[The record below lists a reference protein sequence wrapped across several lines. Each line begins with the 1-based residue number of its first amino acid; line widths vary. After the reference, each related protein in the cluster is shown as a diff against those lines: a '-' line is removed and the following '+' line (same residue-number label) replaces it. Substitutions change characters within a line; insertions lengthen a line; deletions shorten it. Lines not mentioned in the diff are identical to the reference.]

1 MTENPPV
8 LRRSSPP
15 IWSMVVGIPVV
26 VGLGRWGLLRFEH
39 GIHSVSPGCLFH
51 RLTGWDC
58 PGCGATR
65 STFALLKG
73 DFLVAW
79 RMNPL
84 FCLLLLAGLITL
96 LAMLHARSRGLSA
109 ARLRVGPRMLW
120 MFLWVLVAFGI
131 FRNIPAWP
139 FSLLAIPK

>member
-8 LRRSSPP
+8 LRRLSRPA
-15 IWSMVVGIPVV
+15 WLMVVGIPVAV
-26 VGLGRWGLLRFEH
+26 ALVRWGLLWFEH
-39 GIHSVSPGCLFH
+39 GIHSISPGCLFH

-73 DFLVAW
+73 DFLAAW
-79 RMNPL
+79 KLNPMY
-84 FCLLLLAGLITL
+84 CLLLLVGVLAIF
-96 LAMLHARSRGLSA
+96 AMLHARSRGQSVVG
-109 ARLRVGPRMLW
+109 LRVGTRTMW
-120 MFLWVLVAFGI
+120 TFLGLLVAFGI
-131 FRNIPAWP
+131 FRNIPVWP